1 MMRLAIQTAGQSG
14 VRQNAVLDQI
24 ASAADRLGH
33 RVTRWWAGKGFRG
46 PCSADMVVMWN
57 GQHNWAL
64 LMRRDYPERRF
75 LFAELGWLP
84 QTPCWQLDARGVNAQ
99 ASWAEDRMPIS
110 GKVLAGQPGGDL
122 LVVLQDDKDTQV
134 YTKYLSP
141 MFHNMAEFLRFLA
154 EHADAPIRVRDHPA
168 HPCNEA
174 ARAEIEGCDRMKWD
188 ESPTLE
194 DALGGAA
201 AMLTINSSCGVS
213 ALARGVPVVSFGRSV
228 WTSVNGACYSVF
240 DAEDPAVELVRAVA
254 EITGGANSLNR
265 VAQAAALGRIIGK
278 QWWPEQLPGRLA
290 WALR

>member
-1 MMRLAIQTAGQSG
+1 MRLAIQTAGQSG

-154 EHADAPIRVRDHPA
+154 ENADASLRVRDHPA
-168 HPCNEA
+168 HPCNEE
-174 ARAEIEGCDRMKWD
+174 ARSVVEGCDRLVWD
-188 ESPTLE
+188 NSPTLE
-194 DALGGAA
+194 DALKGAA
-201 AMLTINSSCGVS
+201 ALLTINSSCGVY
-213 ALARGVPVVSFGRSV
+213 ALAAGVPVVSFGKSV
-228 WTSVNGACYSVF
+228 WTSVDGASYCVF
-240 DAEDPAVELVRAVA
+240 GADDTKVETRRVVA
-254 EITGGANSLNR
+254 EIKSGQSSLNR
-265 VAQAAALGRIIGK
+265 VAQAAALGRIMGK
-278 QWWPEQLPGRLA
+278 QWWPEHLPERLA
-290 WALR
+290 WILR